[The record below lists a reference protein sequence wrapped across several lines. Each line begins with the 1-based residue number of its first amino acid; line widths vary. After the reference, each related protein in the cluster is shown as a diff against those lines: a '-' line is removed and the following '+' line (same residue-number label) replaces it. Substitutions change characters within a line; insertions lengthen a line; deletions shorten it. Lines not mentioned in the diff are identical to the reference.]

1 MGDRASIDQYRQE
14 AWFHGSITRVTAEE
28 RLDKSVIGT
37 YLFREAESRPG
48 LSLSVRVP
56 DRIKHFMISQKDD
69 GKWFLV
75 GKPSEFDDMYK
86 LIEYHGE
93 HPTSSTDGTCL
104 KYPCPVNMIGAVDDD
119 DENPYVELETGQQV
133 NLEVLDQVR
142 RMSDERR
149 ASLQS
154 PTTKAQPR
162 ASEGFVHKYE
172 HVVPGQFAPPPPNR
186 GLSKVEE

>member
-1 MGDRASIDQYRQE
+1 M
-14 AWFHGSITRVTAEE
+14 
-28 RLDKSVIGT
+28 IGT

-93 HPTSSTDGTCL
+93 HPTSSTVSRPATWPMPGGRA
-104 KYPCPVNMIGAVDDD
+104 PCIV
-119 DENPYVELETGQQV
+119 
-133 NLEVLDQVR
+133 
-142 RMSDERR
+142 
-149 ASLQS
+149 
-154 PTTKAQPR
+154 
-162 ASEGFVHKYE
+162 
-172 HVVPGQFAPPPPNR
+172 
-186 GLSKVEE
+186 

>member
-1 MGDRASIDQYRQE
+1 MGDRTSIDRYRQE

-86 LIEYHGE
+86 LIEFHGE

-104 KYPCPVNMIGAVDDD
+104 KYPCPVNLVIDDD
-119 DENPYVELETGQQV
+119 DENPYVELESGPV
-133 NLEVLDQVR
+133 NTDVLDQVR

-154 PTTKAQPR
+154 PATKAQPR
-162 ASEGFVHKYE
+162 ASKGAVHKYE
-172 HVVPGQFAPPPPNR
+172 HVVPGQFAPPPTA
-186 GLSKVEE
+186 LSKVEE